1 MGSRMN
7 NYNIARDKSQ
17 VGQQVSE
24 VAGNLYV
31 GTRETGQDADLATQL
46 AELRRAVAD
55 ARIEGRIDDD
65 SAEALGKEIADAAQC
80 LPIENS
86 KSYRGFELSM
96 KRAKGLAEGLADV
109 TVKVVA
115 AIAAARG
122 IL

>member
-1 MGSRMN
+1 MN
-7 NYNIARDKSQ
+7 NYNIARDRSR

-31 GTRETGQDADLATQL
+31 GAREPVEQDADLATQL

-55 ARIEGRIDDD
+55 ARNESRIDDD
-65 SAEALGKEIADAAQC
+65 SAEALDKEITDAAQC
-80 LPIENS
+80 LPIEDS
-86 KSYRGFELSM
+86 KSQRGFELSM
-96 KRAKGLAEGLADV
+96 KRAKGLAEGLADI
-109 TVKVVA
+109 TVKVAA

>member
-1 MGSRMN
+1 MN
-7 NYNIARDKSQ
+7 NYNIARDKSR

-24 VAGNLYV
+24 IAGNFYV
-31 GTRETGQDADLATQL
+31 GTREPAEQDADLATQL

-55 ARIEGRIDDD
+55 AQNEGRIDDA
-65 SAEALGKEIADAAQC
+65 SAEAFGKEITDAVQR
-80 LPIENS
+80 LPLEDS
-86 KSYRGFELSM
+86 ESQRGFELSM

-109 TVKVVA
+109 TVKVAA

>member
-1 MGSRMN
+1 MN

>member
-1 MGSRMN
+1 MN
-7 NYNIARDKSQ
+7 KYNMNIAQDNAQ
-17 VGQQVSE
+17 VGSQVSE
-24 VAGNLYV
+24 VGGNFYAGIRAV
-31 GTRETGQDADLATQL
+31 EQEVDLATQL

-55 ARIEGRIDDD
+55 ARVEGRIDDD
-65 SAEALGKEIADAAQC
+65 SAEAFGTEIANAARC

-86 KSYRGFELSM
+86 KSQRGFELSM

-109 TVKVVA
+109 TTKVMA